1 MKRIVAIF
9 VICLG
14 VFVLAGCGGS
24 DSSDSG
30 SAPAGG
36 ENPGNVYRVITIDES
51 GAPVEGTMVQF
62 CSDQM
67 CIMGETDAD
76 GIAVFEQD
84 EGGMYTVKVY
94 AVPEGFAEDK
104 TEYPAPESY
113 GDVNITLKA
122 AETAE

>member
-24 DSSDSG
+24 GSSDSAA
-30 SAPAGG
+30 APAGG
-36 ENPGNVYRVITIDES
+36 ENPGNVYRVITVDES
-51 GAPVEGTMVQF
+51 GAPVAGTMVQF

-122 AETAE
+122 VETAE

>member
-1 MKRIVAIF
+1 MKRIVAIL

-14 VFVLAGCGGS
+14 VFMLAGCGGS
-24 DSSDSG
+24 GSSDSG
-30 SAPAGG
+30 AAPAG
-36 ENPGNVYRVITIDES
+36 ENPGNVYRVITVDES
-51 GAPVEGTMVQF
+51 GAPVAGTMVQF

-76 GIAVFEQD
+76 GVAVFEQD
-84 EGGMYTVKVY
+84 EAGIYTVKVY
-94 AVPEGFAEDK
+94 AVPDGFAEDK

-122 AETAE
+122 AEAAE